1 MSNTQEMTFSKL
13 SIREDRMAK
22 IRCGYCGKEYD
33 ETWCTAL
40 DNGSPACPECV
51 AKEEENK
58 KTNEKEGN
66 DNE

>member
-1 MSNTQEMTFSKL
+1 
-13 SIREDRMAK
+13 MAK

-40 DNGSPACPECV
+40 DNGSPACPDCV